1 MPAADMENTL
11 MGLAEK
17 MFSRPSMACPLRSD
31 CKRESNQRYF
41 ASLFETDWEVFVIKR
56 DNDSG
61 KFDWFTL
68 CCEEAKQ
75 TNVRRNIFSAACC

>member
-1 MPAADMENTL
+1 

-17 MFSRPSMACPLRSD
+17 MFSRSSTTCPLRSD
-31 CKRESNQRYF
+31 CKRESNKRFF

-56 DNDSG
+56 DNEND

-68 CCEEAKQ
+68 CCEEVNQ
-75 TNVRRNIFSAACC
+75 TDVRRNTFSPACC